1 MFVQKQERTFTGLF
15 RKFNNFRQNKA
26 SSATFLIHS
35 KYSITMKY
43 ITEYGK

>member
-1 MFVQKQERTFTGLF
+1 MSAQKQERAFTGLF

-26 SSATFLIHS
+26 PSTFLIHS

-43 ITEYGK
+43 IT